1 MKKNLQ
7 KTMYLLVVLA
17 LMLTLTLP
25 AFAASGQVNVTFADG
40 TNTILV
46 NTPDIVL
53 HTVGATDVDTVTVGD
68 GQIEDT
74 YADFSRTIDKTLTN
88 GTRYQIYKNTDAIG
102 LRTLHFKYVN
112 TLSDDIQIKVAS
124 KPVTY
129 TTNTASGAYGQNN
142 NYGGTAT
149 CDVLAGETTVAGGK
163 AGGSQPRCHHYP

>member
-7 KTMYLLVVLA
+7 KTMYLLIVLA

-74 YADFSRTIDKTLTN
+74 YADFRDRKS
-88 GTRYQIYKNTDAIG
+88 
-102 LRTLHFKYVN
+102 V
-112 TLSDDIQIKVAS
+112 V
-124 KPVTY
+124 
-129 TTNTASGAYGQNN
+129 
-142 NYGGTAT
+142 
-149 CDVLAGETTVAGGK
+149 
-163 AGGSQPRCHHYP
+163 